1 MPRAHLLQVPNGF
14 HMTVAA
20 LLSNWIVIIA
30 ALALVAFGWLLGR
43 KASRGARDAAA
54 AEVEAERRRADS
66 LSADAARLPDAIER
80 AQRAESMLA
89 GSGSELQAALTREA
103 GLGATVATLHHAA
116 TRTDTD
122 AQTLR
127 GELTGAQ
134 ARLQAMGAELATAT
148 AQRDAAQAASIEARA
163 FLAEAQ
169 AQLRVAF
176 TAAASEVFDGKARVL
191 NDQIKASGVEATGR
205 LQETLKPFADRV
217 ETLQARIEILAA
229 SDNQE
234 RAKLVGTIAEL
245 KTLNQDMADAT
256 SSLSR
261 ALKGGAKVRGQW
273 GEMILETVLKA
284 SGLVE
289 DINFT
294 TQKKTH
300 DDETGQ
306 RRFADVVVNLPD
318 GRAVVIDSKVNLVD
332 WANANDADTP
342 EAHQEAMTRHAAA
355 MRMHMRDLADKNY
368 PKTLG
373 PHALEITVMFVPIEG
388 ALSAALA
395 HNSELQ
401 VEAFANRVVFAS
413 PNTLMAMLQVVS
425 RLWTRDKLQK
435 QLSVIGAE
443 AGKLIDSIGALL
455 EEFDDIGT
463 SITRS
468 DAAYRKARSRL
479 TDSPQ
484 SVLARAKRLVEAGAK
499 GKRALPDE
507 LQPSGGDVLALGAD
521 PQSDAAD

>member
-1 MPRAHLLQVPNGF
+1 
-14 HMTVAA
+14 MTAAA
-20 LLSNWIVIIA
+20 LLTNSIAIIA
-30 ALALVAFGWLLGR
+30 ALALVALGWLLGR
-43 KASRGARDAAA
+43 RANRGALDAASA
-54 AEVEAERRRADS
+54 DLETERQRAERLA
-66 LSADAARLPDAIER
+66 ADAARLPDAVER
-80 AQRAESMLA
+80 AQRAETTLA
-89 GSGSELQAALTREA
+89 GTGAELQAALAREA
-103 GLGATVATLHHAA
+103 GMISTMATLRDAA
-116 TRTDTD
+116 VRLDAD
-122 AQTLR
+122 AQAQR
-127 GELTGAQ
+127 SAQSEAQ
-134 ARLQAMGAELATAT
+134 ARLQALGAELATAT
-148 AQRDAAQAASIEARA
+148 AQRDAAQAASTEART

-169 AQLRVAF
+169 AQLRIAF

-205 LQETLKPFADRV
+205 LQETLKPFAERV

-256 SSLSR
+256 TSLSR

-294 TQKKTH
+294 TQKKSH

-306 RRFADVVVNLPD
+306 RRFADVVVNMPD

-342 EAHQEAMTRHAAA
+342 EALQESLNRHAAA
-355 MRMHMRDLADKNY
+355 MRMHMRELADKNY

-395 HNSELQ
+395 QNGDLQ

-463 SITRS
+463 SINRS
-468 DAAYRKARSRL
+468 DAAYRKARNRL

-499 GKRALPDE
+499 GKRALPDD
-507 LQPSGGDVLALGAD
+507 LQPSAGDDVLALGAD
-521 PQSDAAD
+521 PQADAGD

>member
-1 MPRAHLLQVPNGF
+1 
-14 HMTVAA
+14 MTAA
-20 LLSNWIVIIA
+20 AMLSTSIAIIA

-43 KASRGARDAAA
+43 KVGHGARDAALA
-54 AEVEAERRRADS
+54 DLEAERQRGDRLA
-66 LSADAARLPDAIER
+66 ADAARLPDAIER
-80 AQRAESMLA
+80 AQRAESALA
-89 GSGSELQAALTREA
+89 GSGAELQAALSREG
-103 GLGATVATLHHAA
+103 GLISTVATLRDAA
-116 TRTDTD
+116 ARQDADTESRQ
-122 AQTLR
+122 AALSA
-127 GELTGAQ
+127 AQ
-134 ARLQAMGAELATAT
+134 AQLQAMGSELATAT
-148 AQRDAAQAASIEARA
+148 AQRDAAQAASTEARA

-169 AQLRVAF
+169 AKLQVAF

-205 LQETLKPFADRV
+205 LQETLKPFAERV
-217 ETLQARIEILAA
+217 ETLQARIETLAA

-294 TQKKTH
+294 TQKKTQ

-306 RRFADVVVNLPD
+306 RRFADVVVNMPD

-342 EAHQEAMTRHAAA
+342 EAHQESMTRHAAA

-463 SITRS
+463 SIGRS
-468 DAAYRKARSRL
+468 DAAFRKARNRL
-479 TDSPQ
+479 TESPQ

-499 GKRALPDE
+499 GKRTLPDE
-507 LQPSGGDVLALGAD
+507 LQPSGGNVLALGAD
-521 PQSDAAD
+521 PQVDAGD